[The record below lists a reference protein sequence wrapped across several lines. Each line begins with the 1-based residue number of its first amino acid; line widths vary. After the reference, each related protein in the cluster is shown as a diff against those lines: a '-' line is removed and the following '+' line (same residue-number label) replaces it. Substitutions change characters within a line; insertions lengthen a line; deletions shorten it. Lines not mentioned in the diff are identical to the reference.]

1 MNLFLNPTAPIKET
15 MSDETSQIEKKKK
28 LINELLD
35 DVVNQKMQNYKLYT
49 KYRKRFNFFSCCIN
63 TTNAVSVSSLIS
75 SLPTANPI
83 GLAVGTGCAS
93 LSAIGSAMNTSMN
106 NQDKYLVCRNSY
118 NQLGDLERT
127 IRSQLIRNHLKSS
140 DCDEIILEINH
151 TISLINDSSLN

>member
-1 MNLFLNPTAPIKET
+1 MFNLNPPIKET

-35 DVVNQKMQNYKLYT
+35 DIVKQKTDNYKLYT
-49 KYRKRFNFFSCCIN
+49 KYRKRFNFFSCCVN

-83 GLAVGTGCAS
+83 GLAIGTGCAG
-93 LSAIGSAMNTSMN
+93 LSSIGSAMNTSMN
-106 NQDKYLVCRNSY
+106 NQDKFLTCRNSY
-118 NQLGDLERT
+118 NQLGDLERS
-127 IRSQLIRNHLKSS
+127 IRARILHNHLSS
-140 DCDEIILEINH
+140 KDCDNIIEELNH

>member
-1 MNLFLNPTAPIKET
+1 MFNYNNSKPPITESMN
-15 MSDETSQIEKKKK
+15 DDTSQIEKKKK

-35 DVVNQKMQNYKLYT
+35 DIVKQKTDNYKLYT
-49 KYRKRFNFFSCCIN
+49 KYRKRHNFFSCCVN
-63 TTNAVSVSSLIS
+63 TSNAISISTLVS

-83 GLAVGTGCAS
+83 GLAIGTSCAG
-93 LSAIGSAMNTSMN
+93 LSSIGSAMNTSMN

-127 IRSQLIRNHLKSS
+127 IRSQLIRNHLSSS
-140 DCDEIILEINH
+140 DCDNIIEELNH